1 MGLAFAA
8 IKMYNKDPP
17 RDMTEPVHNSVT
29 AMAIGQPLLA
39 HGDLQETRPSMH
51 KFSTFFKESKLVK
64 LNHDDCHRD
73 DCQTV

>member
-1 MGLAFAA
+1 MGL
-8 IKMYNKDPP
+8 
-17 RDMTEPVHNSVT
+17 SVKQLRWLT
-29 AMAIGQPLLA
+29 LA
-39 HGDLQETRPSMH
+39 CKNIFVYLCEQFCSLFQCLVFSFLPSMH

>member
-1 MGLAFAA
+1 MLNDQCCDIIIKLKYSKTKKPAVGLAFAA

-39 HGDLQETRPSMH
+39 HGNLQETR
-51 KFSTFFKESKLVK
+51 
-64 LNHDDCHRD
+64 
-73 DCQTV
+73 Q